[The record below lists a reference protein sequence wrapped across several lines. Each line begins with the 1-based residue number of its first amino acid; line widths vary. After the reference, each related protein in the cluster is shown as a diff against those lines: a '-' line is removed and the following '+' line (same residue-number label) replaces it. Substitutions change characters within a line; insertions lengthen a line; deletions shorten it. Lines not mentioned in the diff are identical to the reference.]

1 MAAPVATPARRHQAV
16 AGLGFLLLALASVAA
31 WAQPQL
37 PPPAYQLAAQHAGV
51 PSLVL
56 YAIALQESGRRWQ
69 GRSVPWPWTLNV
81 AGEAK
86 RFANRHTA
94 CSGLVKAMDSTP
106 DRKIDVGLG
115 QINLGYHRH
124 RVTHPCDLVDPY
136 QNLAIAAAILVEQ
149 RAAAPDWPAAI
160 GRYHRP
166 AGGALA
172 ARYQRLVQA
181 HLDRL
186 QGQVASGL
194 QVGELP

>member
-1 MAAPVATPARRHQAV
+1 MAATVATPTRRRRAV
-16 AGLGFLLLALASVAA
+16 AGLAFLLLALASVAS

-37 PPPAYQLAAQHAGV
+37 PPPAYQLAAQQAGV

-94 CSGLVKAMDSTP
+94 CTSLLQAMDTTP

-124 RVTHPCDLVDPY
+124 RVTRPCDLLDPY

-149 RAAAPDWPAAI
+149 RAVTPDWPTAI
-160 GRYHRP
+160 SRYHRP

-186 QGQVASGL
+186 QGQVAKEL
-194 QVGELP
+194 QVGGLQ

>member
-1 MAAPVATPARRHQAV
+1 M
-16 AGLGFLLLALASVAA
+16 
-31 WAQPQL
+31 
-37 PPPAYQLAAQHAGV
+37 
-51 PSLVL
+51 
-56 YAIALQESGRRWQ
+56 
-69 GRSVPWPWTLNV
+69 PWPWTLNV

-86 RFANRHTA
+86 WFANRHTA
-94 CSGLVKAMDSTP
+94 CTGLLQAMATTS
-106 DRKIDVGLG
+106 DRKIDIGLG

-124 RVTHPCDLVDPY
+124 RVTHPCDLLDPY

-160 GRYHRP
+160 GRYHHP

-186 QGQVASGL
+186 QDQVANGL
-194 QVGELP
+194 QVGGLP

>member
-1 MAAPVATPARRHQAV
+1 MAATVATSTRRRRAV
-16 AGLGFLLLALASVAA
+16 AGLAFLLSALVSVAT
-31 WAQPQL
+31 WAQAQL
-37 PPPAYQLAAQHAGV
+37 PPPAYQLAAQQAGV

-94 CSGLVKAMDSTP
+94 CTGLLQAMDTTP
-106 DRKIDVGLG
+106 GRKIDVGLG

-124 RVTHPCDLVDPY
+124 RVTHPCDLLDPY

-166 AGGALA
+166 AGGAFA

>member
-1 MAAPVATPARRHQAV
+1 MAATVATPARRRRAV
-16 AGLGFLLLALASVAA
+16 AGLVFLLLALASVAT

-37 PPPAYQLAAQHAGV
+37 PPPAYQLAARQAGV

-94 CSGLVKAMDSTP
+94 CTSLLHAMDTTP

-124 RVTHPCDLVDPY
+124 RVTHPCDLLDPY

-186 QGQVASGL
+186 QGQIASGL

>member
-1 MAAPVATPARRHQAV
+1 MAATVATPTRRRRAV
-16 AGLGFLLLALASVAA
+16 AGLAFLLSAMVSVAT

-37 PPPAYQLAAQHAGV
+37 PPPAYQLAAQQAGV

-94 CSGLVKAMDSTP
+94 CTSLLQAMDTTP

-124 RVTHPCDLVDPY
+124 RVTHPCDLLDPY

-186 QGQVASGL
+186 QGQIASGL
-194 QVGELP
+194 QVGERP

>member
-1 MAAPVATPARRHQAV
+1 MAATVATPTRRRRAV
-16 AGLGFLLLALASVAA
+16 AGLAFLLSALVSVAT
-31 WAQPQL
+31 WAQAQL
-37 PPPAYQLAAQHAGV
+37 PPPAYQLAAQQAGV

-94 CSGLVKAMDSTP
+94 CTGLLQAMDTTP

-124 RVTHPCDLVDPY
+124 RVTHPCDLLDPY

-149 RAAAPDWPAAI
+149 RAAAI

-194 QVGELP
+194 QVGGLP

>member
-1 MAAPVATPARRHQAV
+1 MATTVATLTRRRRAV
-16 AGLGFLLLALASVAA
+16 AGLGFLLSAMVSVAT

-37 PPPAYQLAAQHAGV
+37 PPPAYQLAAQQAGV

-94 CSGLVKAMDSTP
+94 CTSLLQAMDTTP

-124 RVTHPCDLVDPY
+124 RVSRPCDLLDPY

-172 ARYQRLVQA
+172 AHYQRLVQA

-186 QGQVASGL
+186 RGQVAKGL

>member
-1 MAAPVATPARRHQAV
+1 MAATVATPTRRRRAV
-16 AGLGFLLLALASVAA
+16 AGLAFLLLALASVASR
-31 WAQPQL
+31 AQPQL
-37 PPPAYQLAAQHAGV
+37 PPPAYQLAAQQAGV

-94 CSGLVKAMDSTP
+94 CTSLLQAMDTTS
-106 DRKIDVGLG
+106 DRRIDVGLG

-124 RVTHPCDLVDPY
+124 RVTHPCDLLDPY

-172 ARYQRLVQA
+172 TRYQRLVQA

-186 QGQVASGL
+186 QNQVANGL
-194 QVGELP
+194 QVGGLP

>member
-1 MAAPVATPARRHQAV
+1 MAATVATPTRRRRAV
-16 AGLGFLLLALASVAA
+16 AGLAFLLSALVSVAT

-37 PPPAYQLAAQHAGV
+37 PPPAYQLAAQQAGI

-94 CSGLVKAMDSTP
+94 CTSLLQAMDTIP

-124 RVTHPCDLVDPY
+124 RVTRPCDLLDPY

-149 RAAAPDWPAAI
+149 RAVAPDWPAAI

-166 AGGALA
+166 AGGAPA
-172 ARYQRLVQA
+172 TRYQRLVQA

-186 QGQVASGL
+186 QDQVANGL
-194 QVGELP
+194 QVGGLP